1 MPYNPP
7 TKESKMPNHC
17 GRAIYGLEEVKE
29 ALSNA
34 GAFLHQLPE
43 EIGSIID
50 LEEQL
55 EIGEF
60 NRRYSLLLINIKAMV
75 SHLSEA
81 EEFVM
86 EGLIEEQ
93 KQEQKSKK
101 PNLH

>member
-1 MPYNPP
+1 
-7 TKESKMPNHC
+7 MPNHC
-17 GRAIYGLEEVKE
+17 GRAIYGMEEVKM

-43 EIGSIID
+43 EIGRIID

-60 NRRYSLLLINIKAMV
+60 TSRYGLLVISIKAMV

-81 EEFVM
+81 EGFVLD
-86 EGLIEEQ
+86 GLIEEQ

>member
-1 MPYNPP
+1 
-7 TKESKMPNHC
+7 MPNHC
-17 GRAIYGLEEVKE
+17 GRAIYGMDEVKE

-43 EIGSIID
+43 ELDNMINN
-50 LEEQL
+50 EEPM
-55 EIGEF
+55 EIREF
-60 NRRYSLLLINIKAMV
+60 NRRYSLLLISIKAMV

-93 KQEQKSKK
+93 RQEQKSKK
-101 PNLH
+101 PNHH

>member
-1 MPYNPP
+1 
-7 TKESKMPNHC
+7 MPNHC
-17 GRAIYGLEEVKE
+17 GRAIYGMEEVKE

-55 EIGEF
+55 EVGEF
-60 NRRYSLLLINIKAMV
+60 TRRYSLLLINIKAMV

-81 EEFVM
+81 EGFVLD
-86 EGLIEEQ
+86 GLIEEQ

>member
-1 MPYNPP
+1 
-7 TKESKMPNHC
+7 MPNHC
-17 GRAIYGLEEVKE
+17 GRAIYGMEEVKD

-43 EIGSIID
+43 EIGRIID

-60 NRRYSLLLINIKAMV
+60 TSRYGLLVISIKAMV

>member
-1 MPYNPP
+1 M
-7 TKESKMPNHC
+7 
-17 GRAIYGLEEVKE
+17 EEVKM

-43 EIGSIID
+43 EIGRIID

-60 NRRYSLLLINIKAMV
+60 TSRYGLLVISIKAMV

>member
-1 MPYNPP
+1 
-7 TKESKMPNHC
+7 MPNHC
-17 GRAIYGLEEVKE
+17 GRAIYGMEGVKE

-55 EIGEF
+55 EVGEF
-60 NRRYSLLLINIKAMV
+60 TRRYSLLLINIKAMV

-81 EEFVM
+81 EGFVLD
-86 EGLIEEQ
+86 GLIEEQ

>member
-1 MPYNPP
+1 
-7 TKESKMPNHC
+7 MPNVC
-17 GRAIYGLEEVKE
+17 GRAIYGMEEVKE

-43 EIGSIID
+43 ELERMNNQEIAESIR
-50 LEEQL
+50 LH
-55 EIGEF
+55 G
-60 NRRYSLLLINIKAMV
+60 LLLIHIKAMV

-86 EGLIEEQ
+86 EGLVEEQ
-93 KQEQKSKK
+93 RQEQKSKK

>member
-1 MPYNPP
+1 
-7 TKESKMPNHC
+7 MPNHC
-17 GRAIYGLEEVKE
+17 GRAIYGMEEVKL

-43 EIGSIID
+43 ELERMNKQED
-50 LEEQL
+50 LE
-55 EIGEF
+55 F
-60 NRRYSLLLINIKAMV
+60 TRRYGLLLISVKAMV

-86 EGLIEEQ
+86 EGLEEEQ
-93 KQEQKSKK
+93 RQEQKSKK

>member
-1 MPYNPP
+1 
-7 TKESKMPNHC
+7 MPNHC
-17 GRAIYGLEEVKE
+17 GRAIYGMEEDKE

-34 GAFLHQLPE
+34 GAFLHQLPVE
-43 EIGSIID
+43 LERMKKQDD
-50 LEEQL
+50 LEF
-55 EIGEF
+55 I
-60 NRRYSLLLINIKAMV
+60 RRYGLLMISIRAMV

-93 KQEQKSKK
+93 RQEQKSKK

>member
-1 MPYNPP
+1 MPI
-7 TKESKMPNHC
+7 HC
-17 GRAIYGLEEVKE
+17 GRAIYGMEEVKD

-43 EIGSIID
+43 ELERMNKQED
-50 LEEQL
+50 LE
-55 EIGEF
+55 F
-60 NRRYSLLLINIKAMV
+60 TRRYGLLLISIKAMV

-86 EGLIEEQ
+86 EGLVEEQ
-93 KQEQKSKK
+93 RQEQKSKK

>member
-1 MPYNPP
+1 MPI
-7 TKESKMPNHC
+7 HC
-17 GRAIYGLEEVKE
+17 GRAIYGMEEVKD

-43 EIGSIID
+43 ELERMNKQED
-50 LEEQL
+50 LE
-55 EIGEF
+55 F
-60 NRRYSLLLINIKAMV
+60 TRRYGLLLISIKAMV

>member
-1 MPYNPP
+1 
-7 TKESKMPNHC
+7 MPNHC
-17 GRAIYGLEEVKE
+17 GRAIYGMEEVKE

-43 EIGSIID
+43 EIDKIID

-55 EIGEF
+55 KMGEF
-60 NRRYSLLLINIKAMV
+60 TRRYGLLLISIKAMV

-86 EGLIEEQ
+86 ESLIEEQ
-93 KQEQKSKK
+93 RQEQKSIK

>member
-1 MPYNPP
+1 
-7 TKESKMPNHC
+7 MPNHC
-17 GRAIYGLEEVKE
+17 GRAIYGMEEVKE

-55 EIGEF
+55 EVGEF
-60 NRRYSLLLINIKAMV
+60 TRRYSLLLINIKAMV

-81 EEFVM
+81 EEFVLD
-86 EGLIEEQ
+86 GLIEEQ

>member
-1 MPYNPP
+1 
-7 TKESKMPNHC
+7 MPNHC
-17 GRAIYGLEEVKE
+17 GRAIYGMEEVKE

-55 EIGEF
+55 EVGEF
-60 NRRYSLLLINIKAMV
+60 TRRYSLLLINIKAMV

-86 EGLIEEQ
+86 EALIEEQ

>member
-1 MPYNPP
+1 M
-7 TKESKMPNHC
+7 
-17 GRAIYGLEEVKE
+17 EEVKE

-43 EIGSIID
+43 ELERMNNQEIAESIR
-50 LEEQL
+50 LH
-55 EIGEF
+55 G
-60 NRRYSLLLINIKAMV
+60 LLLIHIKAMV

-86 EGLIEEQ
+86 EGLEEEQ
-93 KQEQKSKK
+93 RQEQKSKK

>member
-1 MPYNPP
+1 
-7 TKESKMPNHC
+7 MPNHC
-17 GRAIYGLEEVKE
+17 GRAIYGMEEVKE

-43 EIGSIID
+43 EIDNMINN
-50 LEEQL
+50 EEPM

-60 NRRYSLLLINIKAMV
+60 NRRYSLLTISIKAMV

-93 KQEQKSKK
+93 RQEQKSKK
-101 PNLH
+101 PNHH

>member
-1 MPYNPP
+1 MPI
-7 TKESKMPNHC
+7 HC
-17 GRAIYGLEEVKE
+17 GRAIYGMEEVKD

-43 EIGSIID
+43 ELERMNKQED
-50 LEEQL
+50 LE
-55 EIGEF
+55 F
-60 NRRYSLLLINIKAMV
+60 TRRYGLLLISIKAMV
-75 SHLSEA
+75 THLSEA

-86 EGLIEEQ
+86 EGLVEEQ

>member
-1 MPYNPP
+1 
-7 TKESKMPNHC
+7 MPNHC
-17 GRAIYGLEEVKE
+17 GRAIYGMEEVKE

-43 EIGSIID
+43 EIDRIIE
-50 LEEQL
+50 LEERLGL
-55 EIGEF
+55 EEF
-60 NRRYSLLLINIKAMV
+60 IRRYGLLMIHIKAMV

-81 EEFVM
+81 EEFVI

-101 PNLH
+101 PNHH

>member
-1 MPYNPP
+1 MPI
-7 TKESKMPNHC
+7 HC
-17 GRAIYGLEEVKE
+17 GRAIYGMEEVKE

-55 EIGEF
+55 EVGEF
-60 NRRYSLLLINIKAMV
+60 TRRYSLLLINIKAMV

-81 EEFVM
+81 EGFVLD
-86 EGLIEEQ
+86 GLIEEQ

>member
-1 MPYNPP
+1 MPI
-7 TKESKMPNHC
+7 HC
-17 GRAIYGLEEVKE
+17 GRAIYGMEEVKE

-43 EIGSIID
+43 EIGRIID

-55 EIGEF
+55 EVGEF
-60 NRRYSLLLINIKAMV
+60 TRRYSLLLINIKAMV

-81 EEFVM
+81 EGFVLD
-86 EGLIEEQ
+86 GLIEEQ

-101 PNLH
+101 PNHH

>member
-1 MPYNPP
+1 MPI
-7 TKESKMPNHC
+7 HC
-17 GRAIYGLEEVKE
+17 GRAIYGMEEVKL

-43 EIGSIID
+43 ELERMNKQED
-50 LEEQL
+50 LE
-55 EIGEF
+55 F
-60 NRRYSLLLINIKAMV
+60 TRRYGLLLISIKAMV

-86 EGLIEEQ
+86 DGLEEEQ
-93 KQEQKSKK
+93 RQEQKSKK

>member
-1 MPYNPP
+1 MPI
-7 TKESKMPNHC
+7 HC
-17 GRAIYGLEEVKE
+17 GRAIYGMEEVKD

-43 EIGSIID
+43 ELERMNKQED
-50 LEEQL
+50 LE
-55 EIGEF
+55 F
-60 NRRYSLLLINIKAMV
+60 TRRYGLLLINIKAMV

-81 EEFVM
+81 EEFVLD
-86 EGLIEEQ
+86 GLIEEQ

>member
-1 MPYNPP
+1 
-7 TKESKMPNHC
+7 MPNHC

-34 GAFLHQLPE
+34 GAFLHQLPKELDNMINNE
-43 EIGSIID
+43 EPM
-50 LEEQL
+50 

-60 NRRYSLLLINIKAMV
+60 NRRYSLLLISIKAMV

-101 PNLH
+101 PNIH

>member
-1 MPYNPP
+1 
-7 TKESKMPNHC
+7 MPNHC

-43 EIGSIID
+43 ELDNMINN
-50 LEEQL
+50 EEPM

-60 NRRYSLLLINIKAMV
+60 NRRYSLLLISIKAMV

>member
-1 MPYNPP
+1 MHCTPP
-7 TKESKMPNHC
+7 TEERAMPIHC
-17 GRAIYGLEEVKE
+17 GRAIYGMEEVKD

-43 EIGSIID
+43 ELERMNKQED
-50 LEEQL
+50 LE
-55 EIGEF
+55 F
-60 NRRYSLLLINIKAMV
+60 TRRYGLLLISIKAMV

-101 PNLH
+101 PNFH

>member
-1 MPYNPP
+1 
-7 TKESKMPNHC
+7 MPNHC
-17 GRAIYGLEEVKE
+17 GRAIYGMEEVKE

-43 EIGSIID
+43 EIDNMINN
-50 LEEQL
+50 EEPM

-60 NRRYSLLLINIKAMV
+60 NRRYSLLLISIKAMV

-81 EEFVM
+81 EEFVI

-93 KQEQKSKK
+93 RQEQKSKK
-101 PNLH
+101 PNHH